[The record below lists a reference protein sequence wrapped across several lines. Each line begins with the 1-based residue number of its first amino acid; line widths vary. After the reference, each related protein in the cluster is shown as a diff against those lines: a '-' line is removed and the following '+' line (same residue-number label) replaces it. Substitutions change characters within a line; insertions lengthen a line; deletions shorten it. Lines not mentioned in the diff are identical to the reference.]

1 MTNRNRES
9 TTATSTS
16 FPDLLG
22 EEEARLTRRS
32 YPSEVTIGRSKRDE
46 MEADGLLDELL
57 NDDDDTLTASHD
69 GTNNSHNDQNKPKQ
83 EVKKTGANNSN
94 YLGGLLSVPAKETTR
109 IGTTVDSKKP
119 KRVTYADDVK
129 VTKTL
134 SSDVSSTDSDRSSGR
149 DDDDEEEEAVEIL
162 IQEDE
167 LLGDEKEASDDEEDV
182 SDYEFNDEDEGNDD
196 DNDEDE
202 SVDSDNSGA
211 TQDLLER
218 AHDRLNLQ
226 GLYEEVAQLRNT
238 IERKDKEIEELSG
251 QLRRAVATKCDLVIA
266 HTELERH
273 HEYNLKQLEEASK
286 QLLKANFGLVEE
298 QADTDVQLMNEI
310 VRLNQEMK
318 EMKTEHIHELG
329 DWERLHANEMR
340 DKEYEIAKLE
350 EEVRKLKVGTTH
362 GRKQKKL
369 LGMARQ

>member
-1 MTNRNRES
+1 
-9 TTATSTS
+9 
-16 FPDLLG
+16 
-22 EEEARLTRRS
+22 
-32 YPSEVTIGRSKRDE
+32 

-149 DDDDEEEEAVEIL
+149 DDDEEEEAVEIL

-182 SDYEFNDEDEGNDD
+182 SDYEFNDEDEGNDEY
-196 DNDEDE
+196 NDEDE

-298 QADTDVQLMNEI
+298 QADTDVVSVLLLYFLFELLALDCPVEACFSCLSFNLLQQLMNEI

>member
-69 GTNNSHNDQNKPKQ
+69 GTNDSHNDQNKPKQ